1 MNHPRRST
9 QVKLASLEAI
19 ARALNAADVPWL
31 IGDGLAVNAH
41 GYGRLTQDRDI
52 LIELEP
58 GVIRS
63 AFAALAGLGY
73 RPRVPVTAE
82 SFADP
87 EQRRRWRTEKGM
99 VVLPFDSG
107 THPETP
113 IDLFV
118 EVPFDF
124 SEEHR
129 LALVEQVAP
138 GIPVRILRLASLLRM
153 KESAG
158 RPQDL
163 ADIAELRRLHGDAP
177 HE

>member
-1 MNHPRRST
+1 M
-9 QVKLASLEAI
+9 KLASLEAI
-19 ARALNAADVPWL
+19 ARALNAANVRWL
-31 IGDGLAVNAH
+31 IGGGLAVNAH
-41 GYGRLTQDRDI
+41 GYGRLTQDLDI

-58 GVIRS
+58 GVIHS

-82 SFADP
+82 SFGDA
-87 EQRRRWRTEKGM
+87 EQRRRWMTEKGM

-107 THPETP
+107 SHPETP

-124 SEEHR
+124 EAEHR

-138 GIPVRILRLASLLRM
+138 DAPVRILRLATLLRM
-153 KESAG
+153 KASAG

-163 ADIAELRRLHGDAP
+163 ADIAELRRLHEDTP